1 MITNN
6 HYTPPPH
13 GSKRT
18 AQSQCDRMRR
28 TSAPSRVTAL
38 TRVRFGIL
46 GVAGVFPLEDIVH
59 IDPDHFKRVM
69 PEWPGYVKIDSE
81 NAGV

>member
-1 MITNN
+1 
-6 HYTPPPH
+6 
-13 GSKRT
+13 
-18 AQSQCDRMRR
+18 
-28 TSAPSRVTAL
+28 
-38 TRVRFGIL
+38 VRFGIL